1 MKFEYK
7 ESGNGYLV
15 TISYTNQKIDSST
28 TQKTTQKTTKEK
40 IIDYLRED
48 SKLTR
53 EELAKTIGV
62 SANAIKQHLTNLQK
76 ENRLKRVGG
85 RKSGYWEINKNF
97 KVED

>member
-15 TISYTNQKIDSST
+15 TISYTNQKIDSS
-28 TQKTTQKTTKEK
+28 TTQKTTKEK

-62 SANAIKQHLTNLQK
+62 SANAIKQHLANLQK